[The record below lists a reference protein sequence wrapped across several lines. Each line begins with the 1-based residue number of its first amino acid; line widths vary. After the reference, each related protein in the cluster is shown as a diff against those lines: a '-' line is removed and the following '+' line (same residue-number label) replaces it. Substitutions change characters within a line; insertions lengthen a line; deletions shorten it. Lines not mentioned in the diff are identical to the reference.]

1 MRGTIIHYD
10 ELTRCGLVKDTNGS
24 VHYFRSNQLVPG
36 FSPTEDRS
44 VLLTVNNGELLAVGP
59 DTPAPAPITST
70 VYRPQPPPVQRTPSA
85 TGLLNW
91 PGFVVSLAALV
102 AMFFAGGEV
111 SPLRNSKTPPLIESV
126 WAIAAA
132 GLLALEAYWFAN
144 GAGRWKVR
152 LNVWPIALCSL
163 MAYWMQSCDG
173 FEPDTAFEAYTY
185 LLLVLFLAAYLLPYQ
200 RGNNN

>member
-10 ELTRCGLVKDTNGS
+10 ELTRCGLVKEAGGR
-24 VHYFRSNQLVPG
+24 VHYFRENQLVPG
-36 FSPTEDRS
+36 FSPAEDRS
-44 VLLTVNNGELLAVGP
+44 VLLTVGNGELLAIGP
-59 DTPAPAPITST
+59 DEPVPVSSSP
-70 VYRPQPPPVQRTPSA
+70 YRSPQQPVQRTPSA

-91 PGFVVSLAALV
+91 PGFVVSLSALV
-102 AMFFAGGEV
+102 ALFFAGGEP
-111 SPLRNSKTPPLIESV
+111 SPLRGSKTPPLLESV

-163 MAYWMQSCDG
+163 MAYWLQSCDG
-173 FEPDTAFEAYTY
+173 FESDTAFEAYNY
-185 LLLVLFLAAYLLPYQ
+185 LLLVLFLVAYWLPYQ
-200 RGNNN
+200 RRHTN